1 MNEDFNKQQMQMFPD
16 VDIQVFDETISETP
30 IVTIVHAQPHELS
43 ALLATFRST
52 WRIEITG
59 YYGESED

>member
-16 VDIQVFDETISETP
+16 VDIQVFDETISEVP
-30 IVTIVHAQPHELS
+30 IVTITHAKPHELS
-43 ALLATFRST
+43 ALLATYRPT

-59 YYGESED
+59 YYGES